1 MSEIKITDLSF
12 AYKDQPNRLILK
24 DINIE
29 VEHGEFVCLLGPSGC
44 GKSTFLRLLAGLEDP
59 TGGTLEMNGKPL
71 KGSSLDRSVVFQD
84 YGLFPWMTA
93 GENIM
98 LALQQK
104 YPKKPKKELKEVAL
118 NMMKEVGLDKSVFK
132 KLPKAL
138 SGGMKQ
144 RCAIARSL
152 SIDPPILLMDGLYA
166 NVWAGFL
173 FMVLILVCVMQIFE
187 HLKNYL
193 LKWTA

>member
-84 YGLFPWMTA
+84 YAP
-93 GENIM
+93 
-98 LALQQK
+98 
-104 YPKKPKKELKEVAL
+104 YP
-118 NMMKEVGLDKSVFK
+118 D
-132 KLPKAL
+132 
-138 SGGMKQ
+138 
-144 RCAIARSL
+144 
-152 SIDPPILLMDGLYA
+152 
-166 NVWAGFL
+166 
-173 FMVLILVCVMQIFE
+173 
-187 HLKNYL
+187 
-193 LKWTA
+193 